1 MLIYYFL
8 VPRVFEIR
16 SISQKCV
23 FKIELKFGFR
33 FGFFPYLE
41 QKFVILLCL
50 AKMSHSRK
58 WRLWKYETL
67 YQY

>member
-1 MLIYYFL
+1 MLMYYFL
-8 VPRVFEIR
+8 VPCVFEIR

-23 FKIELKFGFR
+23 FKIELKFGFILD
-33 FGFFPYLE
+33 FFPYLE

-58 WRLWKYETL
+58 WRLRKYETL
-67 YQY
+67 IQY